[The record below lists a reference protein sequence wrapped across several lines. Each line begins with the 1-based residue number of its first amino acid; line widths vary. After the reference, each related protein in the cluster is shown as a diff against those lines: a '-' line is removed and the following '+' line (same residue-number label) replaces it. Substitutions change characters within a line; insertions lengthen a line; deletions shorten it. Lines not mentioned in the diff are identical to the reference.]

1 MKIRRK
7 WGQCAVCELTTWLYQ
22 VEGLTVRGRCL
33 QCWMDAADA
42 GIISWRLYERIRGR
56 ALKGLSSLV

>member
-1 MKIRRK
+1 MPKVRRE
-7 WGQCAVCELTTWLYQ
+7 WGRCAVCGQTTWLYQ

-42 GIISWRLYERIRGR
+42 GIISGGLYERIRKS
-56 ALKGLSSLV
+56 ASKGA